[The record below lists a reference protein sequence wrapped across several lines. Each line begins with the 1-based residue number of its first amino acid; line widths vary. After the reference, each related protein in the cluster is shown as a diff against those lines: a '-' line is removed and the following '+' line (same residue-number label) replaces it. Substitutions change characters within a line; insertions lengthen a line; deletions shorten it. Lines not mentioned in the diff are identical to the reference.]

1 MSAKNVRAF
10 LLRVQ
15 SDLSF
20 YDQLCAN
27 PDGSLEEYS
36 FTEAEREGVRSG
48 DSLLLYRLTCSS
60 DLPEPKPPNEV
71 PTGEPP
77 LPREPP
83 PPPTRQEVRETIF
96 KLITIMH
103 NWGNSLR
110 FNEAPSDSV
119 LSSAKTFAD
128 QVLLAEPNDRHE
140 MLIKLLMR
148 LDGREGA

>member
-36 FTEAEREGVRSG
+36 FTEAEREGVLSG

-103 NWGNSLR
+103 NWGNPCASMRRPAIVYCL
-110 FNEAPSDSV
+110 P
-119 LSSAKTFAD
+119 
-128 QVLLAEPNDRHE
+128 QRHL
-140 MLIKLLMR
+140 LIKCCWLSRMT
-148 LDGREGA
+148 GTKCS